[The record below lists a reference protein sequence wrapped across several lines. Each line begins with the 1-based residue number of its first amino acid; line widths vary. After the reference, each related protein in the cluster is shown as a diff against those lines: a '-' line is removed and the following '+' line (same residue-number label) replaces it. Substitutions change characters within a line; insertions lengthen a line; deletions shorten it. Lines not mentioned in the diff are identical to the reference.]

1 LSNQQTV
8 KGHPMKSLLFGVV
21 AVLVAFSIPA
31 RADDTQSY
39 ERPLLEFIG
48 FPSLD
53 LSKSPQPALLTVQ
66 AKLSIPRQCR
76 HDMNDA
82 NNKDQEHDLNNKKCA
97 AVVILHGSSGIDGR
111 GDFYAQALNQ
121 AGLVTLEVD
130 MWEARGIVGAIGRP
144 PLPFY
149 NYPDAFGA
157 LLYLAARPEV
167 DRDRIGE
174 LGFSWGAV
182 VTMASATTLYAG
194 QFSEPDSP
202 VFAAHVAHYP
212 VCWAYNSVYPPVVGS
227 PIPGLA
233 FGTRTTG
240 TSAPLS
246 GRPVLIQIGSE
257 DSYDEGAAPCRALRN
272 SLIPEEK
279 ALVQVKVYQ
288 GAYHAWDRLLV
299 PISVVDPFSHLGGG
313 GTVEIRPDPDKAY
326 QSRDAVVEF
335 MKQHLHL

>member
-1 LSNQQTV
+1 
-8 KGHPMKSLLFGVV
+8 MKRLLFGAV
-21 AVLVAFSIPA
+21 AVLVACSIPA
-31 RADDTQSY
+31 RADDSQSHD
-39 ERPLLEFIG
+39 RPLLEFIS
-48 FPSLD
+48 FPSVD
-53 LSKSPQPALLTVQ
+53 LSKSPPAPLEVK

-76 HDMNDA
+76 QENESR
-82 NNKDQEHDLNNKKCA
+82 NKDCA

-130 MWEARGIVGAIGRP
+130 MWEARGVVGATNRP
-144 PLPFY
+144 PLPIF

-157 LLYLAARPEV
+157 LSYLAGRPEV

-194 QFSEPDSP
+194 QFSAPNSP

-212 VCWAYNSVYPPVVGS
+212 VCWAYNSVYPPVIGK

-233 FGTRTTG
+233 FGTRPSG
-240 TSAPLS
+240 LSAPLS
-246 GRPVLIQIGSE
+246 GAPVLIQIGSE
-257 DSYDEGAAPCRALRN
+257 DSYDEGAGPCLALHDN
-272 SLIPEEK
+272 LIPAEQS
-279 ALVQVKVYQ
+279 LVQVNVYES
-288 GAYHAWDRLLV
+288 AYHGWDRLLV
-299 PISVVDPFSHLGGG
+299 PVTGVDPFSHLGAG
-313 GTVEIRPDPDKAY
+313 GTIQVVPSPDQAY

>member
-1 LSNQQTV
+1 
-8 KGHPMKSLLFGVV
+8 MKNLLFGVV
-21 AVLVAFSIPA
+21 VVLVACSIPA
-31 RADDTQSY
+31 RADETQAH
-39 ERPLLEFIG
+39 EHPLLKFIS
-48 FPSLD
+48 FTSQD
-53 LSKSPQPALLTVQ
+53 ISKSPPAPLKVK
-66 AKLSIPRQCR
+66 AKLSIPQQCR
-76 HDMNDA
+76 HDVNDA
-82 NNKDQEHDLNNKKCA
+82 NNKDEDLNNKKCA

-144 PLPFY
+144 SLPIY

-157 LLYLAARPEV
+157 LKYLAAQPEV
-167 DRDRIGE
+167 DPDRIGE

-182 VTMASATTLYAG
+182 MTMASATTLYAG
-194 QFSEPDSP
+194 LFNPSNSP

-212 VCWAYNSVYPPVVGS
+212 VCWAYNSGN
-227 PIPGLA
+227 PGLA

-240 TSAPLS
+240 ISAPLS
-246 GRPVLIQIGSE
+246 GAPVLIQIGSK
-257 DSYDEGAAPCRALRN
+257 DSYDEGAGPCLALRD
-272 SLIPEEK
+272 SLIPSEQ
-279 ALVQVKVYQ
+279 ALVEVNVYE

-299 PISVVDPFSHLGGG
+299 PITVVDPFSHLGQG
-313 GTVEIRPDPDKAY
+313 GTVEITPDPDQAY